1 MVSCCFC
8 TLPYIIATIQA
19 VICISLSTVSVA
31 KVKQS
36 NDRFRF
42 ERKQG
47 EREGQWTENYISLKS
62 NFSLNIF

>member
-8 TLPYIIATIQA
+8 TLPYITATIQA

-42 ERKQG
+42 ERKQRG
-47 EREGQWTENYISLKS
+47 ERGAVD
-62 NFSLNIF
+62 